1 MRGAIIVARMP
12 APPGLS
18 PSTASIKASIYSALI
33 ERASAR
39 GGEVYPLHVG
49 DTWLGPPEG
58 CLPEEIR
65 ASEHPGLNLYTPIQ
79 GMPALLEAIR
89 ERQEVRTGLRPERG
103 EALVT
108 AGATSGLANAVGAIV
123 APGDE
128 VLILA
133 PYWPLIAGI
142 VRCFG
147 AVPVPVPFFG
157 VADAAET
164 AIEIV
169 RSQRTSRTV
178 ALYVNT
184 PNNPTGAVI
193 PRDWL
198 ETLVAWAASDRLWVV
213 SDEVY
218 EDTVYEGA
226 HTYARP
232 LAPERTVA
240 AHSFSKAYGMAGYR
254 CGYLVGP
261 APLLMEAAKIST
273 HTIYSTPTASQ
284 IAALRA
290 LGDAGEAWIAKAKP
304 LYRDVKDRAA
314 TRLGVPSP
322 PGSTFLFL
330 DVAEHLRDDGLGGFL
345 TRCADEGLLL
355 APGPSFGPYPTCVRV
370 CYTSAAPEVVMRGV
384 EVLARLLGR

>member
-1 MRGAIIVARMP
+1 MP

-18 PSTASIKASIYSALI
+18 PATASIKASIYSALI
-33 ERASAR
+33 ERAAAR
-39 GGEVYPLHVG
+39 GKEVYPLHVG
-49 DTWLGPPEG
+49 DTWLEPPEG
-58 CLPEEIR
+58 CKPEDILT
-65 ASEHPGLNLYTPIQ
+65 SEHPGLNLYTSIH
-79 GMPALLEAIR
+79 GMPDLLEAIR
-89 ERQEVRTGLRPERG
+89 DHQEARTGLRPGRG
-103 EALVT
+103 EVLVT

-123 APGDE
+123 APGEE

-147 AVPVPVPFFG
+147 ALPVPVPFFG

-184 PNNPTGAVI
+184 PNNPTGSVI
-193 PRDWL
+193 PSDWI
-198 ETLVAWAASDRLWVV
+198 ETLVAWAASEGLWVV

-218 EDTVYEGA
+218 EDTLYEGA

-240 AHSFSKAYGMAGYR
+240 AHSLSKAYGMAGYR
-254 CGYLVGP
+254 CGYLIGP
-261 APLLMEAAKIST
+261 APLLVEAAKIST

-284 IAALRA
+284 VAALHA
-290 LGDAGEAWIAKAKP
+290 LGGAGDAWVAKAKP
-304 LYRDVKDRAA
+304 LYRAVKDRAA
-314 TRLGVPSP
+314 ERLGVPSP

-355 APGPSFGPYPTCVRV
+355 APGPSFGPYPTHVRV
-370 CYTSAAPEVVMRGV
+370 CYTSAPPEVVMRGV
-384 EVLARLLGR
+384 EVLAHLLGR